1 MFISI
6 VPCHM
11 IEDSVLNPYLVSAF
25 LPVLTYL
32 STNASPRLTI
42 IGIVRC
48 IYFWRTRAMS
58 NPTINLMPLAYWS
71 CIETLVAII
80 CACLPDSRF
89 FFSSLVP
96 KFYKSVASSYK
107 VSTPSSYS
115 TLSGSSK
122 PSSRQAGKVAKDDL
136 EKIELETDITSIT
149 VTTTKSSV

>member
-1 MFISI
+1 M
-6 VPCHM
+6 PCHM
-11 IEDSVLNPYLVSAF
+11 IEDSVLNSYLVSTF
-25 LPVLTYL
+25 LPISIYL
-32 STNASPRLTI
+32 STNASSRLTI

-71 CIETLVAII
+71 CIETLVAIM

-107 VSTPSSYS
+107 TSTPSSYS

-122 PSSRQAGKVAKDDL
+122 PSSRQAGKAARDDL